1 MTMAKKKKVLPNAE
15 QQNLLFNTTIY
26 NSAREIA
33 NTMSE
38 SIKHCK
44 KLSREQITSLISELI
59 DMKVTVTILNQYAS
73 EQHHHVMPTDL
84 IKAFCFNTGLNEL
97 KRELLTDYE
106 VLAIGKDKEYLT
118 LAKKMSFSGTV
129 ERW

>member
-1 MTMAKKKKVLPNAE
+1 MTIAKKKKVLPNAD
-15 QQNLLFNTTIY
+15 QQNLVFNTTIY

-44 KLSREQITSLISELI
+44 KLSREQITSLISGLV
-59 DMKVTVTILNQYAS
+59 DRKVTVTILNQYAS
-73 EQHHHVMPTDL
+73 EQHQHVMPTDL

-118 LAKKMSFSGTV
+118 LAKKMSFSGMV